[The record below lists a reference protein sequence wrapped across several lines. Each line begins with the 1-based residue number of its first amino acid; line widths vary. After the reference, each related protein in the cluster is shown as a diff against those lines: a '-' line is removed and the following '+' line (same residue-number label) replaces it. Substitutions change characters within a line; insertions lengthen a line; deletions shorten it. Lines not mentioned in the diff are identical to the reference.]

1 MRPPKDSFVSLLVD
15 IKCAVNSQAMTQSI
29 RKSAGVFLLSIMVS
43 EADQKGVEVEA
54 KDVAADREWISLVP
68 SKEGMGSWKALN
80 FGGEGDTTWKEGT
93 LTIEEGAELSGVVF
107 TGKNLPEAPYE
118 LELEARRTSG
128 VDFFCG
134 LTLPVRDPKTCVT
147 FICGGW
153 GGGVVGFSSLDG
165 MDASENETGSYQ
177 AFKDQEWYK
186 IRLEIRTDSL
196 KAWVGKRELV
206 DVVTKGR
213 KLGLRFGDI
222 EKCAPL
228 GLSTWQTTAELRGLR
243 WRKLLE

>member
-1 MRPPKDSFVSLLVD
+1 
-15 IKCAVNSQAMTQSI
+15 
-29 RKSAGVFLLSIMVS
+29 
-43 EADQKGVEVEA
+43 
-54 KDVAADREWISLVP
+54 
-68 SKEGMGSWKALN
+68 
-80 FGGEGDTTWKEGT
+80 
-93 LTIEEGAELSGVVF
+93 
-107 TGKNLPEAPYE
+107 
-118 LELEARRTSG
+118 
-128 VDFFCG
+128 
-134 LTLPVRDPKTCVT
+134 
-147 FICGGW
+147 
-153 GGGVVGFSSLDG
+153 

-186 IRLEIRTDSL
+186 IRLEIRKDSL
-196 KAWVGKRELV
+196 KAWVGKKELV